1 MVLSTNPLADPLS
14 IIGTD
19 DAAGC
24 MSEPRLITES
34 GLEARVAAIAEPVCE
49 GFGFRL
55 VRVRISGRDGLTVQV
70 MIDKADG
77 EVTVDDCA
85 DVSRD
90 LSAIFDVED
99 PLDRAYHLEVSS
111 PGIDRVLVRAS
122 DFERW
127 TGHEAKIEMSRLID
141 GRRRFRGV
149 IEGYADGIVSVGM
162 NGEAGPETTGLPV
175 ADMAEAKLVMNDA
188 LLRTSLKAGKQAL
201 KA

>member
-1 MVLSTNPLADPLS
+1 
-14 IIGTD
+14 
-19 DAAGC
+19 

-34 GLEARVAAIAEPVCE
+34 GLEARVATIAEPVCE
-49 GFGFRL
+49 GFGCRL

-90 LSAIFDVED
+90 LSAVFDVED

-127 TGHEAKIEMSRLID
+127 IGHEAKIEMSRLID

-162 NGEAGPETTGLPV
+162 SGEAGSETTGLAV

-188 LLRTSLKAGKQAL
+188 LLRASLKAGKQAL